1 MGNDWDVIEELE
13 FWDDYHAIYGPEPIS
28 RRKQK
33 KINKYNKRKAKE
45 AARKQKEAED
55 RLAKKVAAEVN
66 AQRAKEQKANSSAGG
81 DDAAEGCAY
90 IFFAAIVVIVVVCFG
105 VFSC

>member
-1 MGNDWDVIEELE
+1 MSNDWDVIEELE
-13 FWDDYHAIYGPEPIS
+13 FWDDYHAIYGPESIS

-66 AQRAKEQKANSSAGG
+66 AQKANEQKTGQSEAGG
-81 DDAAEGCAY
+81 NDDGMGCLFA
-90 IFFAAIVVIVVVCFG
+90 IVIVIIVALMWFFA
-105 VFSC
+105 

>member
-1 MGNDWDVIEELE
+1 MSNDWDVIEELE

-45 AARKQKEAED
+45 
-55 RLAKKVAAEVN
+55 KK
-66 AQRAKEQKANSSAGG
+66 
-81 DDAAEGCAY
+81 
-90 IFFAAIVVIVVVCFG
+90 IFFPNYTYLKLL
-105 VFSC
+105 

>member
-1 MGNDWDVIEELE
+1 MSNDWDVIEELE

-45 AARKQKEAED
+45 AAKKQKEAED

-66 AQRAKEQKANSSAGG
+66 AQRAKEQKVNSSAGG

-90 IFFAAIVVIVVVCFG
+90 IFFAALVVIMIVCFCI
-105 VFSC
+105 FSC

>member
-1 MGNDWDVIEELE
+1 MSNDWDVIEELE

-66 AQRAKEQKANSSAGG
+66 AQKTKEQTSNKTTSQN
-81 DDAAEGCAY
+81 DADGMGCLFA
-90 IFFAAIVVIVVVCFG
+90 IVIVIIVALMWFFA
-105 VFSC
+105 

>member
-1 MGNDWDVIEELE
+1 MSDDWDVIEELE

-66 AQRAKEQKANSSAGG
+66 AQKQKTGQSAAGG
-81 DDAAEGCAY
+81 NDDGMGCL
-90 IFFAAIVVIVVVCFG
+90 FAIVIVIIVALMWF
-105 VFSC
+105 FS

>member
-1 MGNDWDVIEELE
+1 MKDDWDVIEELE

-45 AARKQKEAED
+45 VERKQKEAED
-55 RLAKKVAAEVN
+55 RIAKKVAAN
-66 AQRAKEQKANSSAGG
+66 IKAEQNKTSTSS
-81 DDAAEGCAY
+81 DDTADGCAY
-90 IFFAAIVVIVVVCFG
+90 IVGFAIVIIIFAAFG
-105 VFSC
+105 FLSC

>member
-1 MGNDWDVIEELE
+1 MSNDWDVIEELE

-33 KINKYNKRKAKE
+33 KINKYKKKKAKE

-66 AQRAKEQKANSSAGG
+66 AQKASEKKRTKPLQKMMMLEWA
-81 DDAAEGCAY
+81 
-90 IFFAAIVVIVVVCFG
+90 VCLL
-105 VFSC
+105 

>member
-1 MGNDWDVIEELE
+1 MKDDWDVIEELE

-45 AARKQKEAED
+45 VARKQKEAED
-55 RLAKKVAAEVN
+55 RIAKKVAAN
-66 AQRAKEQKANSSAGG
+66 IKAEQNKTSTSS
-81 DDAAEGCAY
+81 DDAADGCAY
-90 IFFAAIVVIVVVCFG
+90 IVIIAIVIIIFAAFG
-105 VFSC
+105 FLSC

>member
-1 MGNDWDVIEELE
+1 MSNDWDVIEEME

-55 RLAKKVAAEVN
+55 RLARKVAAN
-66 AQRAKEQKANSSAGG
+66 IKAEENKTSSSAN
-81 DDAAEGCAY
+81 DSADGCAY
-90 IFFAAIVVIVVVCFG
+90 LVGFVIVIVIIASFVFG
-105 VFSC
+105 SC

>member
-1 MGNDWDVIEELE
+1 MSNDWDVIEEME

-45 AARKQKEAED
+45 EARKQKEAD
-55 RLAKKVAAEVN
+55 RKQKEMIRKEVSRQLN
-66 AQRAKEQKANSSAGG
+66 QTSSPTPSVNPTDGT
-81 DDAAEGCAY
+81 GCLVTVLT
-90 IFFAAIVVIVVVCFG
+90 VVIVIVLIAVGLF
-105 VFSC
+105 

>member
-1 MGNDWDVIEELE
+1 MSDDWDVIEELE

-66 AQRAKEQKANSSAGG
+66 AQKANEQKTGQSAAGG
-81 DDAAEGCAY
+81 NDDGMGCLFGIVIVIIVALMW
-90 IFFAAIVVIVVVCFG
+90 FFA
-105 VFSC
+105 

>member
-1 MGNDWDVIEELE
+1 MSNDWDVIEELE

-66 AQRAKEQKANSSAGG
+66 AQKTNDQKTGQSAAGG
-81 DDAAEGCAY
+81 NADGMGCLFTIVIVIIVALMW
-90 IFFAAIVVIVVVCFG
+90 FFA
-105 VFSC
+105 

>member
-1 MGNDWDVIEELE
+1 MSNDWDVIEELE

-55 RLAKKVAAEVN
+55 RLAEKVAAKVN
-66 AQRAKEQKANSSAGG
+66 EQNAKEKNTNQTAGV
-81 DDAAEGCAY
+81 DDAGVGCAAVVVVV
-90 IFFAAIVVIVVVCFG
+90 IIIALIWFFA
-105 VFSC
+105 